1 MYLDK
6 RKLVSYTVLAFV
18 LGSFLGGTMWNF
30 AGVYLPKLPPSDLLT
45 SSSLMKFGSSEELA
59 NFIGT
64 RPQEYYYDYAA
75 KGWGTF
81 PSFRGGMVMEAADA
95 ASSASTDYSGTNI
108 QVEGVDAVSYTHLT
122 LPTILLV

>member
-1 MYLDK
+1 MIETSLPVFSIYLDK

-64 RPQEYYYDYAA
+64 RPQEYYYEEAPRESSLMAWDAPPVA
-75 KGWGTF
+75 EETLTPGIVEWT
-81 PSFRGGMVMEAADA
+81 PPMVVKLRDTRPYLE
-95 ASSASTDYSGTNI
+95 
-108 QVEGVDAVSYTHLT
+108 
-122 LPTILLV
+122 